1 MHPRFRAAE
10 EALRSASGDTS
21 SICEPLRV
29 AFDVDSAGVSTL
41 GKPFGARLVCA
52 AGKHA
57 TVFGELQIDLGEG
70 PAWDAYHSGRP
81 VLVRQM
87 SAGDRWPILAE
98 RMDGLAIEAVFA
110 FPLRSGALDVGALCL
125 TTSTPGGLNE
135 QQLVAAAALVPL
147 AGAAVVARAMRAAER
162 GDDLEDVTM
171 REVHQATGMA
181 AAQLGV
187 APDDAL
193 LAIRAHAF
201 ATGRSVRQVAQDLV
215 ERRLD
220 LSRDDPA
227 T

>member
-10 EALRSASGDTS
+10 EALRSASSDTS

-29 AFDVDSAGVSTL
+29 AFDVDSAGISTL
-41 GKPFGARLVCA
+41 GKPFGARMVCA

-57 TVFGELQIDLGEG
+57 TVFGELQIDLGQG
-70 PAWDAYHSGRP
+70 PAWDAFTTGRP
-81 VLVRQM
+81 VLVRRIT
-87 SAGDRWPILAE
+87 AGRWPILIE
-98 RMDGLAIEAVFA
+98 RMDGLAIESVFA

-125 TTSTPGGLNE
+125 TTSTPRRLNE

-147 AGAAVVARAMRAAER
+147 AGAAVVARAVRAAER

-201 ATGRSVRQVAQDLV
+201 AAGRSVRQVAQDLV